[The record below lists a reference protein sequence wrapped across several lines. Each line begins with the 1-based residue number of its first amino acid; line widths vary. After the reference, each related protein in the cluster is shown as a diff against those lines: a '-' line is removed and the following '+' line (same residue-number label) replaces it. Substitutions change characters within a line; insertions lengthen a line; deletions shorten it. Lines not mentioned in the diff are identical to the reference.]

1 MNGIDAISL
10 QTLLENAHIGVVIHR
25 WDTSIVYA
33 NPTALKLLRLTHE
46 QIIGRD
52 LMDPQWRFID
62 DGNRVLHPNEFPVNK
77 VKRFRSPVTNEVMG
91 VLDSHRKKATWFLV
105 NAYMDA
111 ANKLEDSFIIVTF
124 NDITESKHI
133 FSYENILQ
141 NSQDIVIVTEA
152 DDIDSPTGPKIIFVN
167 AAFEKLTGYSAHE
180 VIGETPRILQGKHT
194 DLETLRRI
202 RTALT
207 EKKSIRENILNY
219 SKTGHPYW
227 LDMNIFPL
235 TNRYGEITHFAAIER
250 DITEQMYHADQL
262 EKRNKDLKL
271 LKDNLEQLVS
281 QRTEEL
287 HTANQQLER
296 LAFNDSLTN
305 LPNRRSFNDHAAKQ
319 IFRAQRN
326 QFFLLTGILD
336 LDNFKTIND
345 TYGHSAGDQ
354 VLISCAESI
363 MQFFRQEDIYGRI
376 GGEEFA
382 FSIIIGNAADAQPI
396 CDSLLTC
403 LREQTINIDTQ
414 LSISITASIGY
425 SLATP
430 DSDICFEDEMKR
442 ADLALYQAKNAG
454 RDQAVMFF
462 VTE

>member
-194 DLETLRRI
+194 DPETLRRI

-396 CDSLLTC
+396 CDRLLTC